1 MIVELQ
7 SEADELRD
15 CGVTFAEVPFASA
28 RTGGRCDGRVNLM
41 NNISLKTVERDECI
55 LLTR

>member
-15 CGVTFAEVPFASA
+15 CGVAFAEVPFASA

-41 NNISLKTVERDECI
+41 NNISPKIIERDEYSS
-55 LLTR
+55 LTR